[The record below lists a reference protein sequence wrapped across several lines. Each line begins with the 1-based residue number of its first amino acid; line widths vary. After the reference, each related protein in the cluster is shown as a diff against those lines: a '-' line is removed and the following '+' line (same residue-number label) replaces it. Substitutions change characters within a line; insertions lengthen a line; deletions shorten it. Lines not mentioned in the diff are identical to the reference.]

1 MTQSVVPVHPTVG
14 NTTEEGHVLNPCYQ
28 LCGGD
33 YVLVMCLK
41 CVGFGAQIYTVV
53 LMLNWTVGSWN
64 PLYYC

>member
-1 MTQSVVPVHPTVG
+1 MTQSMVRVRPTVG
-14 NTTEEGHVLNPCYQ
+14 NTTEEGHVLNP
-28 LCGGD
+28 LPAVWGD

-53 LMLNWTVGSWN
+53 LVLNWIVGSWN